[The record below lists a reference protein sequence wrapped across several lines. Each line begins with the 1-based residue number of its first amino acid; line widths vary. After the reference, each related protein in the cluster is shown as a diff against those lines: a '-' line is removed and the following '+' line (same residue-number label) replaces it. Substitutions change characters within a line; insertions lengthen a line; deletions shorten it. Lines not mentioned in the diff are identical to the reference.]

1 MAYLTETS
9 LAELDQCEKRF
20 WLSQHRPDL
29 ATAPDPNVFIEGRLV
44 GQVARGLVPN
54 GVLVP
59 ESDREAAIVRTGSL
73 IADGV
78 SAIFEGAFE
87 HEGVFVRVDLLMAG
101 DDGWRMAEVKS
112 STKAKAHHLRD
123 LATQVWV
130 ARGAGLDVAAA
141 TIRHV
146 NSDFVYEGA
155 GDYRGLLVDAELA
168 DRLAPLVESRGKIV
182 RKAGVVAGGAE
193 PSRQMGSHCSVP
205 HDCPYRAHCEKLSP
219 GPDYPVELLPGG
231 AGKKTAKALRDL
243 GHADLRYVPADALER
258 ADHRRIHAATRDGV
272 PYRDAAGFADV
283 ISGWPMPRYYLDF
296 ETVAHAVPVWIGR
309 RAFEAVPFQFSCH
322 VRHADGQL
330 EHREFLDLTGDDP
343 ARACAEALLAAVGDR
358 GAIVT
363 YHMATERACI
373 QALARLCP
381 DLSQPLRACADR
393 LVDLLPLIQAHY
405 YHPEMRGSYSIKQ
418 VLSAAVPQLSYKAL
432 PGVQNGLEAQTAY
445 KEAVAEETSSDRRE
459 AIRRELLAYCQ
470 LDTLAMV
477 ELEDAM
483 LRRGRGLVAGEA

>member
-1 MAYLTETS
+1 M
-9 LAELDQCEKRF
+9 
-20 WLSQHRPDL
+20 
-29 ATAPDPNVFIEGRLV
+29 
-44 GQVARGLVPN
+44 
-54 GVLVP
+54 
-59 ESDREAAIVRTGSL
+59 
-73 IADGV
+73 
-78 SAIFEGAFE
+78 
-87 HEGVFVRVDLLMAG
+87 
-101 DDGWRMAEVKS
+101 EVKS

-146 NSDFVYEGA
+146 NSGFVYEGG

-168 DRLAPLVESRGKIV
+168 DRLAPLVESRGKIA

-193 PSRQMGSHCSVP
+193 PPRQMGPHCSVP
-205 HDCPYRAHCEKLSP
+205 QECPYRAHCGKLSP
-219 GPDYPVELLPGG
+219 GADYPVELLPGA
-231 AGKKTAKALRDL
+231 AGKKAAQALRDL
-243 GHADLRYVPADALER
+243 GHADLRDVPADALER
-258 ADHRRIHAATRDGV
+258 ADHRRIHAATRDGI
-272 PYRDAAGFADV
+272 PYKDDAGFADA
-283 ISGWPMPRYYLDF
+283 IREWPTPRYYLDF

-322 VRHADGQL
+322 IRHADGKL

-343 ARACAEALLAAVGDR
+343 ARACAEALLTAVSDR

-363 YHMATERACI
+363 YHLATERGCI
-373 QALARLCP
+373 QALARQCP
-381 DLSQPLRACADR
+381 DLSQALHACVDR

-418 VLSAAVPQLSYKAL
+418 VLSAAVPHLSYAAL
-432 PGVQNGLEAQTAY
+432 PGVQNGLQAQRAY
-445 KEAVAEETSSDRRE
+445 KEAVAAETSLSRRE
-459 AIRRELLAYCQ
+459 AIQRELLAYCQ

-483 LRRGRGLVAGEA
+483 LGRGQGAKRPL